1 MTDVR
6 RPDQARG
13 GTAVTPSPRRRRV
26 AGERSRPVLRPE
38 PAVEETPEPTPEAT
52 RDANP
57 TLEGAR
63 EGGERVTS
71 RQSEGE
77 QEAGRRV
84 PGWVLVALTA
94 LLVVILVAVGLLVR
108 ADRQARAVDEARGE
122 AVSAAR
128 TAATAILS
136 YDYRHLDADFAKG
149 RALTAPPF
157 SQQYAKTTA
166 DAVKQVATQTKATV
180 VAQVAAVGVE
190 QASAHRV
197 VVVLFVNQ
205 TTTSSRLER
214 PQVDQNRVEMTLVER
229 DGRWL
234 VSQVSG
240 L

>member
-26 AGERSRPVLRPE
+26 AGERSRPVLPPE
-38 PAVEETPEPTPEAT
+38 PVIEPTPQPTPQPT

-57 TLEGAR
+57 TLEAGR
-63 EGGERVTS
+63 EGGERVTGAG
-71 RQSEGE
+71 RGGE
-77 QEAGRRV
+77 REAGRRV
-84 PGWVLVALTA
+84 PGWVLGALAA
-94 LLVVILVAVGLLVR
+94 LLVVVLVGVGLLVR
-108 ADRQARAVDEARGE
+108 ADRNAAAVDEARGE
-122 AVSAAR
+122 AVRAAR

-149 RALTAPPF
+149 RAFTAPPF
-157 SQQYAKTTA
+157 AEQYARTTA
-166 DAVKQVATQTKATV
+166 DAVKQVATDTKASV

-205 TTTSSRLER
+205 TTTSTRLER
-214 PQVDQNRVEMTLVER
+214 PQVDQNRVEMTMVER